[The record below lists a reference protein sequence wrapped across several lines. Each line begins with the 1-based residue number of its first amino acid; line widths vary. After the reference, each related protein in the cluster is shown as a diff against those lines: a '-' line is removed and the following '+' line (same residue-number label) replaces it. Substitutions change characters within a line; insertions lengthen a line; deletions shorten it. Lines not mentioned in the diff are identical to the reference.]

1 MNKFSEIQRIA
12 NETRSRL
19 WPSQILPIDIDLVI
33 EKMGIDIVP
42 LAGLKN
48 LGMDACLSA
57 DQSTIYVDIENSRN
71 PNVEYRYRFTL
82 AHELGHIILH
92 SKMFESFHITSTMSE
107 LEWAHHIMNRLD
119 IPEMEKEADE
129 FAGCFLIPGE
139 QLQIKFNE
147 LYPVA
152 VSEFLANGMEIKNV
166 AWSTLYA
173 RMATRIAPH
182 FGVSDVPVEIRLR
195 RIFALRRYEATNP

>member
-1 MNKFSEIQRIA
+1 MKRFSEIQRIA
-12 NETRSRL
+12 DETRSKL
-19 WPSQILPIDIDLVI
+19 WPSQNLPINIDLVI

-42 LAGLKN
+42 VAGLKN

-57 DQSTIYVDIENSRN
+57 DQSAIYVDLENSRN

-82 AHELGHIILH
+82 AHELGHRILH
-92 SKMFESFHITSTMSE
+92 SEMFQSFQITSNMSE
-107 LEWAHHIMNRLD
+107 LGWARHIMNRLD

-129 FAGCFLIPGE
+129 FAGCFLVPGE

-152 VSEFLANGMEIKNV
+152 VSEFAANGMDIKDV
-166 AWSTLYA
+166 AWTTLYA

-195 RIFALRRYEATNP
+195 RIFALRKYQAANP